1 MHNISLYFIIYI
13 NYWLYVQITVLVLK
27 GTSNK
32 TIKRVNLQSFV
43 CSELDGKSAPPAYM
57 VYAGLEPLAF
67 TNLFPF
73 WTCEESVRE
82 INLRVNGIFFSVK
95 MYMCVR
101 WTGNFLSVMLN
112 IVHMFLFNFGGCLI
126 QFWCIL
132 LQLDIG
138 TS

>member
-1 MHNISLYFIIYI
+1 M
-13 NYWLYVQITVLVLK
+13 YVQITVLVLK

-82 INLRVNGIFFSVK
+82 INLRVNGIFFLCENMDVCEVNSKFSVCDVE
-95 MYMCVR
+95 YCAHV
-101 WTGNFLSVMLN
+101 F
-112 IVHMFLFNFGGCLI
+112 I
-126 QFWCIL
+126 
-132 LQLDIG
+132 
-138 TS
+138 